1 MLERATACLDTG
13 ARLSIRCARRAS
25 KRNPSLGPNFWS
37 HAASDLDLS
46 PWAATSSGHQQSPP
60 LEVHGNKQSSQHA
73 SKSKRDETAAN
84 EDPSDGPFLDFL
96 YPPQALALLRQN
108 GSHRVERWE
117 TRNER
122 RLPKGFVH
130 ANRRYHSKATPEK
143 SGLERGTT
151 ELDEDNTQDTPRNI
165 NRTERDH
172 DPDHTA
178 ADTFAKE
185 LGDQGRSA
193 NETDISGE
201 LQDDEYSFDEP
212 LKLHTST
219 TTTSLE
225 LKELRSL
232 MNSSANDAAFKLSDK
247 SLVYTEKAWV
257 LFEELGNSEREDVS
271 VKTRLLEWLSKHRN
285 ETAETYCLELYHSIP
300 AAHRTLTVYKSA
312 LPAFIRSNLY
322 GLAEQGHAEALDRL
336 QNGHEVSVWLCSIAI
351 ENEMW
356 DLASRVKHQL
366 DTKHYGQATAWTDN
380 MFWRRISDTPNLLSK
395 AINLSKHYRMLNQA
409 DALTPE
415 FQQFS
420 ISMFKVAIIHQF
432 TDLPNKR
439 QGRNHSMARKSLD
452 DSRIRY
458 LIGRVQLTNPDSP
471 RFFRDVIEA
480 LVFPNSKVRHH
491 DAHKTVSY
499 MYRQYRTM
507 SRVRLSERLL
517 SALTMRVA
525 EHTETRAGKMQGSSR
540 IAPSVLD
547 EDWVKSYGRMNLR
560 TYRWVMLYYA
570 KSGNIERLQSYCE
583 RLREQYAS
591 YSELKEVLW
600 IVIYAYARR
609 GELKAATSAFE
620 AVQSLAEDAGEP
632 LGLRNWNVLL
642 HAHSRADDLDGALEV
657 MEKLADAGIKPD
669 VYSIHPVLELYASR
683 GDVASVENLLEQ
695 CHDLIGPTRR
705 TELYG
710 SLMTAHVN
718 ANDVDSAQKV
728 LRDLVSKVQAGEVQG
743 TLTKCFNILLAA
755 FSLQREVESTMEV
768 YRWMKAENVG
778 VNNLTYAAIMQGL
791 VAYRQA
797 DAAWKILDSVMPEE
811 GHKPQAFHYAVVMT
825 GFVRQHDYR
834 TAMSIYTTMI
844 RREIKPTLN
853 TDAIYAKARALY
865 QARQDPRKL
874 KINDSVNLIVNELE
888 GILQD
893 PDAGLAPHQPQ
904 FYSPMEDHSPRALMF
919 SHLIYSYG
927 SRGSLKAVKQLV
939 EKYTQTTDNSGKGV
953 SEPLPLRILSAV
965 MPAYINA
972 KRWEEVEECWRLAKE
987 QADTMT
993 IGSRP
998 LLDPASAAKT
1008 PNILKLSVP
1017 RTTAESQMPKTTP
1030 KRAATIKKPDPT
1042 RPVPSLRHVLTNP
1055 LRHHITSLALQRRF
1069 GEMITTVASVL
1080 HEGYT
1085 LDNSTWNIFI
1095 EHLLRSTPPLALL
1108 AFRLTE
1114 RYLIPAFPGWHSNKR
1129 HANPSD
1135 RIQGLQYIR
1144 ARYLS
1149 PQQLMPQYRTL
1160 VKLGAALLTIRRRDA
1175 LGDERS
1181 DLTSK
1186 DNEGLDKYVG
1196 SARQIRKDAPRTLY
1210 AVQSM
1215 PTVEDRLQTV
1225 LLGREAMN
1233 Y

>member
-25 KRNPSLGPNFWS
+25 KRNSSLGPNFWS
-37 HAASDLDLS
+37 HAASDLELS
-46 PWAATSSGHQQSPP
+46 PWAATSSAHQQSPP
-60 LEVHGNKQSSQHA
+60 LDVHGSKQRHQHA
-73 SKSKRDETAAN
+73 PKPTRDETIAN

-108 GSHRVERWE
+108 GNHRVERWE

-130 ANRRYHSKATPEK
+130 ANRRYSSKARSEK
-143 SGLERGTT
+143 DVQRGTM
-151 ELDEDNTQDTPRNI
+151 
-165 NRTERDH
+165 
-172 DPDHTA
+172 DPDGGDTRGISRNTKRIESDPDSDRSV
-178 ADTFAKE
+178 ADTVAKE
-185 LGDQGRSA
+185 LGGQDHST
-193 NETDISGE
+193 NEASGSDE
-201 LQDDEYSFDEP
+201 WHEDDYSFDEP
-212 LKLHTST
+212 LTLHTST
-219 TTTSLE
+219 PTLSPE

-232 MNSSANDAAFKLSDK
+232 MNSSANDAAFGRPDT
-247 SLVYTEKAWV
+247 SLVYTEKAWA
-257 LFEELGNSEREDVS
+257 LFEELGNKDRQDIGL
-271 VKTRLLEWLSKHRN
+271 KTRLLEWLSKHRN

-300 AAHRTLTVYKSA
+300 AAHRTLSVYKSA

-336 QNGHEVSVWLCSIAI
+336 PNGHEVSVWLCRIAI
-351 ENEMW
+351 EKKMW

-366 DTKHYGQATAWTDN
+366 DAKYDGQATAWTDN
-380 MFWRRISDTPNLLSK
+380 MFWRQISETPSLLAK

-415 FQQFS
+415 FQRFS

-432 TDLPNKR
+432 TASPNKK
-439 QGRNHSMARKSLD
+439 GRNPSDARKSLD

-458 LIGRVQLTNPDSP
+458 LIGRIQLTNPDSP

-480 LVFPNSKVRHH
+480 LIFPNSGVRHH
-491 DAHKTVSY
+491 DACKTVSY

-507 SRVRLSERLL
+507 SHVFLGQKLL
-517 SALTMRVA
+517 SFLTMRIA
-525 EHTETRAGKMQGSSR
+525 EHTETRAGKRKGSSL

-547 EDWVKSYGRMNLR
+547 EDWVKYHGRMNLR
-560 TYRWVMLYYA
+560 TYRSVMLHYA
-570 KSGNIERLQSYCE
+570 KSGNIERVKSYCE
-583 RLREQYAS
+583 RLREQYSS
-591 YSELKEVLW
+591 YADLKEVLW
-600 IVIYAYARR
+600 ILIYAYARR
-609 GELKAATSAFE
+609 GEVKAATSAFE
-620 AVQSLAEDAGEP
+620 EVQSIAEASGEP
-632 LGLRNWNVLL
+632 LDLRNWNVLL

-657 MEKLADAGIKPD
+657 MDKLADAGIKPD
-669 VYSIHPVLELYASR
+669 VYSIHPVLEMYAAR
-683 GDVASVENLLEQ
+683 GDVSSVENLLGQ
-695 CHDLIGPTRR
+695 CDELIGPTRR

-710 SLMTAHVN
+710 SLMTAHIN

-728 LRDLVSKVQAGEVQG
+728 LGELVPKVWAGEVEG
-743 TLTKCFNILLAA
+743 TLTKCFNILLTAL
-755 FSLQREVESTMEV
+755 SLQREVESTMEV

-778 VNNLTYAAIMQGL
+778 VNSLTYAAIMQGL
-791 VAYRQA
+791 ATYRQA
-797 DAAWKILDSVMPEE
+797 DAAWKILNSTMPEE
-811 GHKPQAFHYAVVMT
+811 GHKPQAFHYAIVMT
-825 GFVRQHDYR
+825 GFVRQHAYK
-834 TAMSIYTTMI
+834 TAMDIYATMI
-844 RREIKPTLN
+844 RRNIKSTLN

-865 QARQDPRKL
+865 QVRHNPEGRQVNPASASRIVEELDELLRDP
-874 KINDSVNLIVNELE
+874 N
-888 GILQD
+888 
-893 PDAGLAPHQPQ
+893 AGLAPHQPQ

-927 SRGSLKAVKQLV
+927 SRKSISAVKLLV
-939 EKYTQTTDNSGKGV
+939 KKYTQSTENGGKGV
-953 SEPLPLRILSAV
+953 FEPLPLRVLTAV

-972 KRWEEVEECWRLAKE
+972 KSWEEVEECWRLAKE

-998 LLDPASAAKT
+998 HLDPAPSPKT
-1008 PNILKLSVP
+1008 PPNILKLSVAK
-1017 RTTAESQMPKTTP
+1017 TTDESQMPKRKS

-1042 RPVPSLRHVLTNP
+1042 RPVPSLRHVLSQP

-1080 HEGYT
+1080 NEGYI

-1114 RYLIPAFPGWHSNKR
+1114 KYLTPSFPGWIHYKH
-1129 HANPSD
+1129 HANRSSHVQRLPH
-1135 RIQGLQYIR
+1135 IR
-1144 ARYLS
+1144 ASYLTS
-1149 PQQLMPQYRTL
+1149 TQLMPRYRTL
-1160 VKLGAALLTIRRRDA
+1160 VKLGAAYLAVRRRDA

-1181 DLTSK
+1181 DLTSNG
-1186 DNEGLDKYVG
+1186 NEGLDKYVG
-1196 SARQIRKDAPRTLY
+1196 STRQIRKDAPETLY
-1210 AVQSM
+1210 AVQTM
-1215 PTVEDRLQTV
+1215 PAIDDTLQTT
-1225 LLGREAMN
+1225 LLRRKTVN